1 METIYILTIATT
13 ILSLVIATILAI
25 ITLFSRKAFKAALN
39 LFIYSFSGGLF
50 GAFIGSVI
58 GLAIISVVLLITG
71 YQGFSMYGDGSN
83 LYITLGILAIFL
95 ICWFLGTLV
104 VGIKTIKPFLK

>member
-1 METIYILTIATT
+1 METIYILTIATA
-13 ILSLVIATILAI
+13 ILSLVIAAILAI
-25 ITLFSRKAFKAALN
+25 ITLFNRKSLKAALN
-39 LFIYSFSGGLF
+39 LFIYSFLGGLF

-58 GLAIISVVLLITG
+58 GLAIIFVVVLISGDRGT
-71 YQGFSMYGDGSN
+71 SMYGDWSN